1 MAVGTNRQTSSR
13 SGRLDPGA
21 VERRV
26 FVNAS
31 PRVVWATLHDP
42 ANAQALFPQ
51 LRLEPAAPDWPAAAS
66 TRRAETR
73 VGLLRDTAR
82 VESLEARPQSSFA
95 LRVTGAGFSGEFRW
109 WFEPIAG
116 GTRVVHVATFDPH
129 DRWAGF
135 LMKLGRESLASR
147 VEHHLRTLKERAEA
161 TGSAE
166 RHQAQPS

>member
-1 MAVGTNRQTSSR
+1 
-13 SGRLDPGA
+13 
-21 VERRV
+21 V

-31 PRVVWATLHDP
+31 PRTVWATLHDP
-42 ANAQALFPQ
+42 ANARALFPQ
-51 LRLEPAAPDWPAAAS
+51 LRLAEAAPDWPAAAS
-66 TRRAETR
+66 SRNAETR

-109 WFEPIAG
+109 WFEPLAG
-116 GTRVVHVATFDPH
+116 GTRVVHEATFDPH

-135 LMKLGRESLASR
+135 LMKVGGESLATR

-161 TGSAE
+161 AE
-166 RHQAQPS
+166 RGRQPPA

>member
-1 MAVGTNRQTSSR
+1 VAVGAKGPTSAR
-13 SGRLDPGA
+13 PGRDEPGA

-31 PRVVWATLHDP
+31 PRTVWATLHDP
-42 ANAQALFPQ
+42 ANARALFPQ
-51 LRLEPAAPDWPAAAS
+51 LRLEEPTPDWPAAAS
-66 TRRAETR
+66 TRLAETR
-73 VGLLRDTAR
+73 VGLMRDSAR

-109 WFEPIAG
+109 WFEPLAG

-135 LMKLGRESLASR
+135 LMKVGGGTLATR
-147 VEHHLRTLKERAEA
+147 VEHHLRVLKERAEA
-161 TGSAE
+161 AE
-166 RHQAQPS
+166 RRQRPPA

>member
-1 MAVGTNRQTSSR
+1 MAVGTNKQTSSR

-31 PRVVWATLHDP
+31 PRIVWATLHDP
-42 ANAQALFPQ
+42 ANAPALFPQ
-51 LRLEPAAPDWPAAAS
+51 LRLDPPAPDWPAAAS

-109 WFEPIAG
+109 WFEPLAG
-116 GTRVVHVATFDPH
+116 GTRVV
-129 DRWAGF
+129 
-135 LMKLGRESLASR
+135 
-147 VEHHLRTLKERAEA
+147 
-161 TGSAE
+161 
-166 RHQAQPS
+166 